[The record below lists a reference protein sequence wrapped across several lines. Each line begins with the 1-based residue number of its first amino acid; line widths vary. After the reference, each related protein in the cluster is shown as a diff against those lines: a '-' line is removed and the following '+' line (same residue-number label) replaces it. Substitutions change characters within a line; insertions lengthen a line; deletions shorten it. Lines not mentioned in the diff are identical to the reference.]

1 MVDRFKIQYLN
12 NIMYSIYILYFA
24 CVTQIYISII
34 CIIIGYLD
42 EGQKAWLQIVS
53 NMLKVNQKDC
63 DISLELIILIA
74 RLFLITNIFV
84 WRMNISHYF
93 LYNIMIVSEFFVVIL
108 IIYPA

>member
-1 MVDRFKIQYLN
+1 M
-12 NIMYSIYILYFA
+12 
-24 CVTQIYISII
+24 SII

-53 NMLKVNQKDC
+53 IMLKVNQKDC

-108 IIYPA
+108 IIYPALQL